1 MAIATSQKE
10 RGMSPLRASG
20 AALRTFHRIATAW
33 SISTKEQMT
42 LLGNPP
48 RSTFY
53 HWKQG
58 ENVVL
63 PRDTLERI
71 SYIFGIYSAL
81 QVLLPKPEAADAW
94 IKKANTAPLFGGR
107 SALERMLSGQVGDLF
122 VVRQYLD
129 AQRGAWS

>member
-1 MAIATSQKE
+1 MVNTALEVTRPIDTEKDSL
-10 RGMSPLRASG
+10 P
-20 AALRTFHRIATAW
+20 ALRTLFRIAAAW
-33 SISTKEQMT
+33 GLSNKQQMK

-53 HWKQG
+53 RWKQG

-63 PRDTLERI
+63 SRDTLERI

-94 IKKANTAPLFGGR
+94 IKKPSSAPIFGGR
-107 SALERMLSGQVGDLF
+107 SALDRMLSGQVGDLYL
-122 VVRQYLD
+122 VRQYLD
-129 AQRGAWS
+129 AQRGG

>member
-1 MAIATSQKE
+1 MTNAISERE
-10 RGMSPLRASG
+10 RGKSPQKASG
-20 AALRTFHRIATAW
+20 PALRTFYRIGRAW
-33 SISTKEQMT
+33 GISTKEQMK

-81 QVLLPKPEAADAW
+81 QVLLPTPQAADAW
-94 IKKANTAPLFGGR
+94 IKKPNTAPLFGGR
-107 SALERMLSGQVGDLF
+107 S
-122 VVRQYLD
+122 
-129 AQRGAWS
+129 

>member
-1 MAIATSQKE
+1 MASAISE
-10 RGMSPLRASG
+10 REHGMSPQKAS
-20 AALRTFHRIATAW
+20 AALRTFYRIAKAW
-33 SISTKEQMT
+33 GISTKEQMR

-81 QVLLPKPEAADAW
+81 QVVLPRPEAADAW
-94 IKKANTAPLFGGR
+94 IKKPNTAPLFGGR
-107 SALERMLSGQVGDLF
+107 SALDRMLSGQVGDLF
-122 VVRQYLD
+122 LVRQYLD
-129 AQRGAWS
+129 AQRGGWS